1 MLKPRIIGLHGL
13 PRVGKDTLADSFVA
27 HQGFVKLAFADPL
40 YQEVSD
46 AFSVSVADLK
56 TDEWKKTARLELEI
70 RRSAD
75 PHFIDHMRKLEM
87 FTDEPLSSRQILQL
101 WGTEYRRRTCGEDYW
116 VGKMLGRLRALG
128 PGNDVVISDVRETIE
143 AAMGHWVVSRRMF
156 ESFHVLE
163 ILRPGTASTGHSS
176 DRGLC
181 AFLIDATLRNA
192 GTPEE
197 LYQQATTTLAQG
209 RKERIDG

>member
-27 HQGFVKLAFADPL
+27 HQGFVKMAFADPL

-56 TDEWKKTARLELEI
+56 SDLWKRTPRLELEI
-70 RRSAD
+70 ERSAD
-75 PHFIDHMRKLEM
+75 PQFIAQMRKLEM
-87 FTDEPLSSRQILQL
+87 FTDEPLSSRQLLQL

-116 VGKMLGRLRALG
+116 VGKMLGRIRALG
-128 PGNDVVISDVRETIE
+128 GEQDVVLSDVRETIE

-156 ESFHVLE
+156 ESFYVLE
-163 ILRPGTASTGHSS
+163 VLRPGTSSTGHSS

-181 AFLIDATLRNA
+181 HFLVDGTVRNT
-192 GTPEE
+192 GTPED
-197 LYQQATTTLAQG
+197 LYEQAVIAMASG